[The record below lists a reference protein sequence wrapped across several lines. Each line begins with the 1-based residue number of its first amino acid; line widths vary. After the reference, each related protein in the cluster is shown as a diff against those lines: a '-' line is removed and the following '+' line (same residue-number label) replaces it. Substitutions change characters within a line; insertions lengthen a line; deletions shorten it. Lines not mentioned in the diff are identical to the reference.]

1 MTNTSLKSE
10 LKSKAIE
17 LGFDLVGITGKEL
30 PLRNQQA
37 FTSFLEAGW
46 HGDMGWMEAKKT
58 RRLTPQNLWP
68 ETQSIIM
75 LAMNYGPEENPLPKL
90 EQTSNGVISVYAG
103 GKDYHDIV
111 KKKLK
116 ALARWFVAETSAEVK
131 VFVDTAPVME
141 KPLAQLA
148 GIGWQGKH
156 TNLVSRDLGSWT
168 FLGAIFTT
176 HPLVPDAPEI
186 DHCGNCQACL
196 TICPTNAFPAPYKL
210 DARRCI
216 SYLTIEHNGPIPK
229 ELRLKIGNRI
239 YGCDDCLA
247 ICPWNKFARTANE
260 TRFLAREE
268 TDTPALKQ
276 LLKLNDTT
284 FRTKF
289 AGTPIKRSGL
299 NRFLRNCLIAAG
311 NSNDAE
317 LMENVELH
325 LNATE
330 PMVRASAIWAF
341 GRLANKET
349 YQAKK
354 IQYLKT
360 EQDPAIIKE
369 WHDTPAQP
377 VNGAENE

>member
-1 MTNTSLKSE
+1 MTNTALKTR

-17 LGFDLVGITGKEL
+17 LGFELVGITGKEL

-46 HGDMGWMEAKKT
+46 HGDMAWMEAKKN

-68 ETQSIIM
+68 ETSAIIM

-90 EQTSNGVISVYAG
+90 KQTSNGVISVYAG

-116 ALARWFVAETSAEVK
+116 ALARWFVAETKAEVK

-148 GIGWQGKH
+148 GLGWQGKH
-156 TNLVSRDLGSWT
+156 TNLVSRELGSWT

-176 HPLVPDAPEI
+176 HPLPPDEAEI

-210 DARRCI
+210 DARKCI
-216 SYLTIEHNGPIPK
+216 SYLTIEHNGPIPT
-229 ELRLKIGNRI
+229 ELRSKIGNRI

-247 ICPWNKFARTANE
+247 ICPWNKFARTASE
-260 TRFLAREE
+260 TRFLVREATE
-268 TDTPALKQ
+268 TPSLKE
-276 LLKLNDTT
+276 LLNLDDAA
-284 FRTKF
+284 FRAKF

-311 NSNDAE
+311 NSNDASLLE
-317 LMENVELH
+317 HIEPH
-325 LNATE
+325 LKAE
-330 PMVRASAIWAF
+330 VAMVRSSAIWAYA
-341 GRLANKET
+341 RLAKPEN

-354 IQYLKT
+354 AEGLKN
-360 EQDPAIIKE
+360 EQDPVIIKE
-369 WHDTPAQP
+369 WQ
-377 VNGAENE
+377 ENTI